1 VSNFCLHESFVQQ
14 GLPQVS
20 SVIASRRR
28 SAHRGF
34 TLIEML
40 VAMAI
45 LALLVSLVVPRYF
58 QSLDR
63 AKDAVLMENLKNTRE
78 VIDKFYG
85 DTGRYPDSLAE
96 LVEKRYLR
104 TQPFDPITQSYRT
117 WIIVAPDAPIRG
129 RVYNLRSGAKGRT
142 KDGRPYGSL

>member
-1 VSNFCLHESFVQQ
+1 MTRCVRPARAVRACLVVRVTDRSVSR
-14 GLPQVS
+14 P
-20 SVIASRRR
+20 R
-28 SAHRGF
+28 RGF

-45 LALLVSLVVPRYF
+45 LALLLSLVVPKYF
-58 QSLDR
+58 DSLDR
-63 AKDAVLMENLKNTRE
+63 SKDAVLMENLRTTRD

-85 DTGRYPDSLAE
+85 DNGRYPESLAE

-104 TQPFDPITQSYRT
+104 SLPIDPITQSSRT

-129 RVYNLRSGAKGRT
+129 QVYDLRSGAKGHT
-142 KDGRPYGSL
+142 KDGRAYGAL